1 MRVLTKEQYDEIRN
15 SKVYRMIMNEPPPD
29 HTVLNR
35 DAEAFAKWIARIHK
49 KERDCSPRGGIA
61 AMNNARAIV

>member
-1 MRVLTKEQYDEIRN
+1 MRVLTKEQYDEIRS

-49 KERDCSPRGGIA
+49 IERKGASTLSVE
-61 AMNNARAIV
+61 RA